1 MEKLFRYDT
10 NRFKKRLLLRFG
22 VVLSLYTVFLI
33 WNFLQIPE
41 DGKKEFLSLFL
52 PMSGL
57 LGFFLY
63 RSFRRQILLLSD
75 TTLILQGSTLLQYD
89 KEVESAEYNLS
100 NLIKIYSDEFKSYP
114 RVILEWEDSAISFV
128 NLEYSDRFL
137 EELIQI
143 TKLNPEVT
151 PPTKKL
157 LSWMSFLYLSP
168 SVIYLLLVSYFES
181 SNIAYLNWKTF
192 LLFTNVNLIL
202 VLLYS
207 GDKKK
212 AKWESVYQSRRKII
226 FILLVVF
233 FYQIFLQF
241 SSSLGIF

>member
-1 MEKLFRYDT
+1 M
-10 NRFKKRLLLRFG
+10 
-22 VVLSLYTVFLI
+22 LSLYTIFLI
-33 WNFLQIPE
+33 WNFLQIPVE
-41 DGKKEFLSLFL
+41 GRKEFLSLFL
-52 PMSGL
+52 PMSAL

-63 RSFRRQILLLSD
+63 RSYRRQILLLSD
-75 TTLILQGSTLLQYD
+75 TTVILQGSTLLQYD
-89 KEVESAEYNLS
+89 KDVPSAEYDLS
-100 NLIKIYSDEFKSYP
+100 NVLKIYSDVFKSYP
-114 RVILEWEDSAISFV
+114 RIILEWEDRAISFV

-137 EELIQI
+137 EELIRV
-143 TKLNPEVT
+143 TKISPEVT
-151 PPTKKL
+151 PPAKRL

-168 SVIYLLLVSYFES
+168 SILYLLLVSYFDG

-192 LLFTNVNLIL
+192 LLFANVNLII

-207 GDKKK
+207 GDKKNE
-212 AKWESVYQSRRKII
+212 KWESVYQSRRKII